1 MHLALVGTPNSG
13 KTALFNALTGSR
25 QKVANY
31 PGVTV
36 ERKEGSFVTPSG
48 RQVSVVDL
56 PGTYSLR
63 GRSPDEEITRDVV
76 LGRTKGEA
84 MPDLVLCV
92 ADSTNLRLTIRL
104 VLELKSTGRPL
115 ALVLNMFDIAT
126 RRGVTVDVP
135 RLSEAL
141 GVPVVT
147 SIAVR
152 KGGTADL
159 LRLTDEIAG
168 ASATPHRQNLWEPLT
183 VSQLRA
189 TQREADRII
198 AATVSL
204 PARPDTW
211 TARIDAVVLHPV
223 AGLAILML
231 LLFVMFQA
239 VFAWAQPLMELLSSA
254 FEALGQF
261 VHDTLPAG
269 LLQSFLQNGVISGV
283 GSVIVFLPQIIII
296 FLFILL
302 LEDFGYMARAA
313 FLMDRIMGGAG
324 LHGRAFIP
332 LLSSF
337 ACAIPGIMATRVID
351 NRRDRLTT
359 ILIAPLMTCSARIPV
374 YTLIISAFIPAKM
387 IWGWVNLQGLVM
399 FGLYAAG
406 IVSALGDV
414 VPDQILHVARLR
426 AGAVHAGTARLQD
439 AAAEEHRD
447 RHLHAREYVPAARR
461 HHDLLDDGADLVSG
475 VVPGSRL
482 PAPTEPAINYSLAA
496 MIGKAIAPLLSPL
509 GFNWQIAVALIPGMA
524 AREVAVAALGTVYAI
539 EGGKEA
545 ADANRTGAGDQM
557 EPCHRAVAARLV
569 HLRAAMRFHA
579 GGDPPRNRQLEVD
592 GGHLRLHAGARLC
605 REFCHLQ
612 HRGGARRRVAKGRH
626 GTVMGI
632 ENFRQLA
639 GYNHWAN
646 RRLYDA
652 ALKMPDEHYRR
663 PTGVFFGSL
672 HGTLNHL
679 LLTDRVW
686 LKRLTGEGE
695 HPARLNAILHE
706 DLKDLVRARMTEDA
720 RLIKVIGGYSAAD
733 LGNTVSYQ
741 TMSGA
746 PQQQPLRDILLHLFN
761 HQTHHR
767 GHAHACCSIVT
778 GTEPLSLDLLLF
790 QRGVPA
796 PDLN

>member
-1 MHLALVGTPNSG
+1 MEAPLLHLALVGTPNSG

-36 ERKEGSFVTPSG
+36 ERKEGSFVTPLG

-76 LGRTKGEA
+76 LGRTAGEA
-84 MPDLVLCV
+84 VPDLVLCV

-104 VLELKSTGRPL
+104 LLELKRTGRPL
-115 ALVLNMFDIAT
+115 MLVLNMFDIAN
-126 RRGVTVDVP
+126 RRGVTVDVAQLSL
-135 RLSEAL
+135 RL
-141 GVPVVT
+141 GIPVVT

-152 KGGTADL
+152 KGGTSDL
-159 LRLTDEIAG
+159 LRRTDEIA
-168 ASATPHRQNLWEPLT
+168 AQSELPLQQNLWQPLT
-183 VSQLRA
+183 VAELRA

-204 PARPDTW
+204 PAKPDTW

-223 AGLAILML
+223 AGLAILAL
-231 LLFVMFQA
+231 ILFVMFQA

-254 FEALGQF
+254 FASLGLL

-269 LLQSFLQNGVISGV
+269 LLQNFLQNGVISGV
-283 GSVIVFLPQIIII
+283 GSVIVFLPQIVII

-374 YTLIISAFIPAKM
+374 YTLIISAFIPAEQ
-387 IWGWVNLQGLVM
+387 IWGWVDLRGLVM

-406 IVSALGDV
+406 ISSALGMSFLIKFFMLRDYAPAPFMLEL
-414 VPDQILHVARLR
+414 PDYKLPRARSIAIGVYTRAKMFLQR
-426 AGAVHAGTARLQD
+426 AGTTIFSMMVLIWFLASFPLPPAG
-439 AAAEEHRD
+439 AAD
-447 RHLHAREYVPAARR
+447 
-461 HHDLLDDGADLVSG
+461 
-475 VVPGSRL
+475 
-482 PAPTEPAINYSLAA
+482 PAINYSLAA
-496 MIGKAIAPLLSPL
+496 MIGKTLQPLLAPL

-545 ADANRTGAGDQM
+545 AEQIGQVLATKWSLATALSLLAWYIFAPQCASTLAVIRRETGSWKWMAITFGYMLVLAYAASFATYNIALAFGAG
-557 EPCHRAVAARLV
+557 
-569 HLRAAMRFHA
+569 
-579 GGDPPRNRQLEVD
+579 
-592 GGHLRLHAGARLC
+592 
-605 REFCHLQ
+605 
-612 HRGGARRRVAKGRH
+612 
-626 GTVMGI
+626 
-632 ENFRQLA
+632 
-639 GYNHWAN
+639 
-646 RRLYDA
+646 
-652 ALKMPDEHYRR
+652 
-663 PTGVFFGSL
+663 
-672 HGTLNHL
+672 
-679 LLTDRVW
+679 
-686 LKRLTGEGE
+686 
-695 HPARLNAILHE
+695 
-706 DLKDLVRARMTEDA
+706 
-720 RLIKVIGGYSAAD
+720 
-733 LGNTVSYQ
+733 
-741 TMSGA
+741 
-746 PQQQPLRDILLHLFN
+746 
-761 HQTHHR
+761 
-767 GHAHACCSIVT
+767 
-778 GTEPLSLDLLLF
+778 
-790 QRGVPA
+790 
-796 PDLN
+796 

>member
-1 MHLALVGTPNSG
+1 MEAPLMHLALVGTPNSG
-13 KTALFNALTGSR
+13 KTSLFNALTGSR

-36 ERKEGSFVTPSG
+36 ERKEGSFVTPKG

-63 GRSPDEEITRDVV
+63 GRSPDEEITRDIV
-76 LGRTKGEA
+76 LGRTSGEHV
-84 MPDLVLCV
+84 PDLVLCV

-104 VLELKSTGRPL
+104 LLELKSTGRPL
-115 ALVLNMFDIAT
+115 ALVLNMYDIAT
-126 RRGVTVDVP
+126 RRGVNVDVP

-159 LRLTDEIAG
+159 LRLTDDILAQAPTKPRE
-168 ASATPHRQNLWEPLT
+168 NLWEPLT

-204 PARPDTW
+204 PTRPDTW

-223 AGLAILML
+223 AGLAILL
-231 LLFVMFQA
+231 LILFVMFQA
-239 VFAWAQPLMELLSSA
+239 VFAWAQPLMQLLSSA
-254 FEALGQF
+254 FDAAGQF
-261 VHDTLPAG
+261 VHDTLPGG

-283 GSVIVFLPQIIII
+283 GSVVVFLPQIIII

-374 YTLIISAFIPAKM
+374 YTLIISAFIPARDVF
-387 IWGWVNLQGLVM
+387 GWINLQGLVM
-399 FGLYAAG
+399 FGLYGAG
-406 IVSALGDV
+406 IASALGVSFLIKFFMWRDYQPAPFMLEL
-414 VPDQILHVARLR
+414 PDYKMPRARSVAIGVYNRAKMFLQR
-426 AGAVHAGTARLQD
+426 AGTTIFAMMVLIWFLASFPQP
-439 AAAEEHRD
+439 
-447 RHLHAREYVPAARR
+447 PA
-461 HHDLLDDGADLVSG
+461 GADG
-475 VVPGSRL
+475 
-482 PAPTEPAINYSLAA
+482 PAINYSLAA
-496 MIGKAIAPLLSPL
+496 MIGKVIAPLLAPV

-545 ADANRTGAGDQM
+545 AAQIGQVLASKWSLATALSLLAWYIFAPQCASTLAVIRRETGSWKWMAATFAYMLALAYVASLATYNVAMALGAG
-557 EPCHRAVAARLV
+557 
-569 HLRAAMRFHA
+569 
-579 GGDPPRNRQLEVD
+579 
-592 GGHLRLHAGARLC
+592 
-605 REFCHLQ
+605 
-612 HRGGARRRVAKGRH
+612 
-626 GTVMGI
+626 
-632 ENFRQLA
+632 
-639 GYNHWAN
+639 
-646 RRLYDA
+646 
-652 ALKMPDEHYRR
+652 
-663 PTGVFFGSL
+663 
-672 HGTLNHL
+672 
-679 LLTDRVW
+679 
-686 LKRLTGEGE
+686 
-695 HPARLNAILHE
+695 
-706 DLKDLVRARMTEDA
+706 
-720 RLIKVIGGYSAAD
+720 
-733 LGNTVSYQ
+733 
-741 TMSGA
+741 
-746 PQQQPLRDILLHLFN
+746 
-761 HQTHHR
+761 
-767 GHAHACCSIVT
+767 
-778 GTEPLSLDLLLF
+778 
-790 QRGVPA
+790 
-796 PDLN
+796 